1 VRPIGRTILFFLAFA
16 LTFSAWLRL
25 DALSWDAQ
33 PILTSVFVLQGPCNP
48 KRLDGTVRAFLGMIL
63 NIMITLKQTANWTR
77 LVFFA
82 VATVFVLF
90 AMPVPAVEQVLPLL
104 QTKSGT
110 YTNVTVTTKTKTY
123 VFILHQ
129 NGMANI
135 SIADLSEEAKKE
147 LGYAVAE
154 TKSSSPKLILAKEL
168 VPKLQLQMKPF
179 EERLRN
185 EIPWLKQPVKIDRNA
200 LYIAGGVVFLL
211 YLFFCYCCHLICIKS
226 KKEASVLVWLPVLK
240 WIPLLRAAEMSGWLI
255 LLMFIPIVP
264 ILWAFKIA
272 KAREMSFWVGIFLL
286 LPATNMLAFLY
297 LAFAPAT
304 QSKEVKKFQSMSL
317 QTA

>member
-1 VRPIGRTILFFLAFA
+1 MT
-16 LTFSAWLRL
+16 
-25 DALSWDAQ
+25 
-33 PILTSVFVLQGPCNP
+33 
-48 KRLDGTVRAFLGMIL
+48 
-63 NIMITLKQTANWTR
+63 TLKQTANWTR

-90 AMPVPAVEQVLPLL
+90 AMPVPAVEQVLPVL

-123 VFILHQ
+123 IFILHQ